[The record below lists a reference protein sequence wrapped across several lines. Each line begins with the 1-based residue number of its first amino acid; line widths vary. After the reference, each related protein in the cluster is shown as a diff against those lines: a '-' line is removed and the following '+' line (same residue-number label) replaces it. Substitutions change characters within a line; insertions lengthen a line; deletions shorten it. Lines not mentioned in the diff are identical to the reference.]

1 MKPQKFLSGCVVIL
15 IFLAGFP
22 STALAQDG
30 LPGTPGFGYG
40 ACLDLEGH
48 HIAAAVQIAENYG
61 LDWITIDFDWGKYWP
76 DPEASPNWAALDAVM
91 GHIKHTDLAVMISIT
106 QAPTWAFDSAGPSGA
121 RTSELVLKLAR
132 RYPENILA
140 LELFPAAN
148 TAQGWGTSPDPMAY
162 AELLKTVHS
171 ALADEGLDHP
181 IIAAGI
187 DPSAGRQAALNFLL
201 ELYNAGGASYS
212 PVVSL
217 RLPALAHD
225 PQTPPGEVGDH
236 TLRFYEQARQVM
248 LDNGHQSGLIWITR
262 FDWQPGQV
270 SDAGEGAIW
279 LQQAYLTMRSQLY
292 IGVASFYCL
301 NDPSAPTTLLS
312 ADGETTSAFN
322 ALGELITAENNHLTI
337 THIINLSKSIQ
348 KHAIKPGQP

>member
-1 MKPQKFLSGCVVIL
+1 M
-15 IFLAGFP
+15 
-22 STALAQDG
+22 
-30 LPGTPGFGYG
+30 
-40 ACLDLEGH
+40 
-48 HIAAAVQIAENYG
+48 
-61 LDWITIDFDWGKYWP
+61 
-76 DPEASPNWAALDAVM
+76 
-91 GHIKHTDLAVMISIT
+91 
-106 QAPTWAFDSAGPSGA
+106 
-121 RTSELVLKLAR
+121 
-132 RYPENILA
+132 
-140 LELFPAAN
+140 
-148 TAQGWGTSPDPMAY
+148 
-162 AELLKTVHS
+162 
-171 ALADEGLDHP
+171 
-181 IIAAGI
+181 
-187 DPSAGRQAALNFLL
+187 
-201 ELYNAGGASYS
+201 
-212 PVVSL
+212 VSL